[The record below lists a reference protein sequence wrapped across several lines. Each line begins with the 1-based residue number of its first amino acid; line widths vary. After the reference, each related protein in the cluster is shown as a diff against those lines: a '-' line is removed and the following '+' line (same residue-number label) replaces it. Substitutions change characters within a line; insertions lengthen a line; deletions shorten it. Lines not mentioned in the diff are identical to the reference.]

1 MSLLNANIPHFKA
14 IIKRSYFTRNP
25 KDTEYDN
32 IYVFGIQSVAGKI
45 LTFHVMTD
53 YGMLRSRVPISEI
66 YLKPPSNDIPP
77 IFKQLWDCFS
87 ENVSVTEFDFLKEN
101 KCQVILRDKSKVWAS
116 YLFTIDWFNNPY
128 SNQPSDYKSG
138 HLLLA
143 DDGYLLLMPNNR
155 LFWKDSN
162 WITKLFPLNPKEILV
177 DQHLPSV
184 ENQSDKWIS
193 EDSNSF
199 YYDISPN
206 PI

>member
-14 IIKRSYFTRNP
+14 IIKRSYFTQNP

-66 YLKPPSNDIPP
+66 YLKPPSNDILP

-162 WITKLFPLNPKEILV
+162 WITKPFPLNPKEILV